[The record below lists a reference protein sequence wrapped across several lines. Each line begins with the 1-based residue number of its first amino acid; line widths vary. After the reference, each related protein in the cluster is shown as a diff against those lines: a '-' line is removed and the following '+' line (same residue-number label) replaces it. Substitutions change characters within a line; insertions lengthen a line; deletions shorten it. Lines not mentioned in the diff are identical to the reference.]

1 MKFNSIT
8 LAVLL
13 LLSVQAKS
21 QTKQLS
27 LEQTIAMA
35 LERNITLMQG
45 QAGVQMGE
53 NAVKQSKLLLL
64 PNLNF
69 STNYFWSFGRGIDYT
84 SNIYVTQNFANNDY
98 NLSSSMSLFQGGIIN
113 NTIKQTGY
121 DLEVS
126 KLNQQANIDYIELNT
141 LLGYLQI
148 MYSQEQL
155 KVANEKL
162 NLSNEQR
169 SNSQKAFDAGSIPEG
184 NLFTLESQIA
194 ANELEVVNAE
204 NILKLAFTDMKNLLQ
219 MEFDEEFEI
228 VYPDITIF
236 ENALIAEIPSLQ
248 TVINEAIRTQPNI
261 QKYEYML
268 QSKDLN
274 VKIAQGYGL
283 PSLTLVGGLFSTYS
297 SASSII
303 LGLEPEPYGEQIDN
317 NFGQSV
323 GLTLSIPIF
332 NNGQVMLNKQQAE
345 LDYITTQLQ
354 EKVDINELKKNV
366 TEAYTG
372 LQAAAATYQASAKSV
387 EAAQKSFEY
396 EQKRFNVGQ
405 STQLDFISA
414 SNALTQAETS
424 LLSAKYDFIFKSKV
438 IDYYMGKPLGF

>member
-1 MKFNSIT
+1 
-8 LAVLL
+8 
-13 LLSVQAKS
+13 
-21 QTKQLS
+21 
-27 LEQTIAMA
+27 
-35 LERNITLMQG
+35 
-45 QAGVQMGE
+45 
-53 NAVKQSKLLLL
+53 
-64 PNLNF
+64 
-69 STNYFWSFGRGIDYT
+69 
-84 SNIYVTQNFANNDY
+84 
-98 NLSSSMSLFQGGIIN
+98 
-113 NTIKQTGY
+113 
-121 DLEVS
+121 
-126 KLNQQANIDYIELNT
+126 QANIDYIELNT

-219 MEFDEEFEI
+219 MEYSEEFEI

>member
-126 KLNQQANIDYIELNT
+126 KLNQQANIDFIELNT

-219 MEFDEEFEI
+219 MEYSEEFEI

>member
-1 MKFNSIT
+1 MKINYILLSI
-8 LAVLL
+8 VLL
-13 LLSVQAKS
+13 CTFHAHA

-27 LEQTIAMA
+27 LQQCVALA
-35 LERNITLMQG
+35 LERNISLLQG
-45 QAGVQMGE
+45 EAGVQMGE
-53 NAVKQSKLLLL
+53 NAVRQSKLLLL

-84 SNIYVTQNFANNDY
+84 SNIYVTQNFSNNDY
-98 NLSSSMSLFQGGIIN
+98 NLSSSMSLFQGGVIN
-113 NTIKQTGY
+113 NTIKQANY

-126 KLNQQANIDYIELNT
+126 KLNQQATIDYIELNT

-148 MYSQEQL
+148 MYGQEQL
-155 KVANEKL
+155 KVAKEKL
-162 NLSNEQR
+162 NLAREQLTT
-169 SNSQKAFDAGSIPEG
+169 SQKAFDAGSIPEG

-204 NILKLAFTDMKNLLQ
+204 NTLQLAFTDMKNLLQ
-219 MEFDEEFEI
+219 MEYGENFEI
-228 VYPDITIF
+228 VYPEISIF
-236 ENALIAEIPSLQ
+236 ESALVAEIPSLQ
-248 TVINEAIRTQPNI
+248 TVIEAAIRTQPNI

-268 QSKDLN
+268 QSKELG

-283 PSLTLVGGLFSTYS
+283 PSLTVGGGLYSSYS
-297 SASSII
+297 SATSII
-303 LGLEPEPYGEQIDN
+303 LGIEPDPYKDQINN

-345 LDYITTQLQ
+345 LDYLNTQLQ
-354 EKVDINELKKNV
+354 EKIDVNDLKKNV

-372 LQAAAATYQASAKSV
+372 LQASASTYQASQKSV
-387 EAAQKSFEY
+387 AAARKSFEY

-414 SNALTQAETS
+414 SNALSQAESS